1 MDKVA
6 HYVDTFKDGS
16 VDKNA
21 AELAVKL
28 RDERLTKAIY
38 KRNLKRFEIDWS
50 GIDGLSLETHS
61 KYFNGKKLFALN
73 EFTPSQQEIFRF
85 CNGIL

>member
-50 GIDGLSLETHS
+50 GIDGLNLETHS
-61 KYFNGKKLFALN
+61 KYFNGKETFYIDSFSPL
-73 EFTPSQQEIFRF
+73 
-85 CNGIL
+85 